1 MKVKLVGKSRQTA
14 DLSIARL
21 LKENTFPSSGS
32 ARRNWLDPIARS
44 NTDRDAIKRSQVGTA
59 HARMMARQSGGC

>member
-32 ARRNWLDPIARS
+32 ARRNWLDPIARG
-44 NTDRDAIKRSQVGTA
+44 NTDRERSSDRRSARHT
-59 HARMMARQSGGC
+59 HA